1 MAQTVVEST
10 VSEKHDVSPASPKKS
25 IPALSPQVAELM
37 KKESEYIV
45 GGFTPLP
52 AYITGGQGSM
62 LRSIDGKEYIDFI
75 AMFSAG
81 SLGQCHPKLV
91 EAVTSTAQTSTI
103 VNTSLRVASWPT
115 FAEMM
120 CCRFGYDKINAAV
133 TGSEAADTAVK
144 IARKWGQQVKG
155 ISAHKMLVLGVGDN
169 YHGLLSG
176 IWPIMNPDVERDAY
190 GVFDDK
196 LTNVHPV
203 KKTILRYGHIEDM
216 EECLAEHHG
225 NVAAIIMECIHGHL
239 PTFEQDKQ
247 YARAVALLCKKY
259 NILFIS
265 DEIRMGAGKTGRFL
279 CSEWLGEDIKPDMIT
294 IGKSIT
300 GGAYP
305 AAFVLGNNE
314 TMSLVKPYQC
324 AGTFAQTPM
333 AIACTTTALKIIDE
347 EGLVTR
353 AAKIQDQF
361 LEYTKDWVQKFAF
374 VEFVTARG
382 ADFNITLKLDYHN
395 PLVTARRFAALAMHK
410 GLVTYPLE
418 GRIRMSIAMTIP
430 DEALQRGF
438 EILRETAEEIE
449 QYEEIA
455 GGVHET
461 E

>member
-1 MAQTVVEST
+1 MVASAACDMHDTSP
-10 VSEKHDVSPASPKKS
+10 VSGKKDT
-25 IPALSPQVAELM
+25 PELSPQVLELM

-52 AYITGGQGSM
+52 VYIVGGQGST
-62 LRSIDGKEYIDFI
+62 LRDVDGKEYIDFI

-91 EAVTSTAQTSTI
+91 EAITSTAQISTI
-103 VNTSLRVASWPT
+103 VNTSLRVASWPI
-115 FAEMM
+115 FAEMI
-120 CCRFGYDKINAAV
+120 CKRFGYDKINAAV

-144 IARKWGQQVKG
+144 IARKWGRQVKG
-155 ISAHKMLVLGVGDN
+155 IEADQLLVLGVGDN

-176 IWPIMNPDVERDAY
+176 IWPIMNPDEERGEY
-190 GVFDDK
+190 GVFDEK

-239 PTFEQDKQ
+239 PKFEQDRE
-247 YARAVALLCKKY
+247 YARAVGLLCKKY

-279 CSEWLGEDIKPDMIT
+279 CSDWLGDDVKPDMIT

-333 AIACTTTALKIIDE
+333 AIACTTAALKIIDE
-347 EGLVTR
+347 EGLVER
-353 AAKIQDQF
+353 AAKIQERF
-361 LEYTKDWVQKFAF
+361 LEYTKDWAEEFAF
-374 VEFVTARG
+374 IEFVTARG
-382 ADFNITLKLDYHN
+382 ADFNITLKEDYHN
-395 PLVTARRFAALAMHK
+395 PLITARRFAALAMHK

-438 EILRETAEEIE
+438 EILHETAKEIE
-449 QYEEIA
+449 QYEKVA